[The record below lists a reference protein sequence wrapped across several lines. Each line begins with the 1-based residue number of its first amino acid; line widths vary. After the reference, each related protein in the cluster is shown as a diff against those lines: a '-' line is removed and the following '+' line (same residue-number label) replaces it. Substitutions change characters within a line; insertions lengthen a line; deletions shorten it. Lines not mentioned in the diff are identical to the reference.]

1 MKDDKVVIK
10 RLEGR
15 EELYNLF
22 SQTVEEMRRE
32 DEENKLVEST
42 LLH

>member
-15 EELYNLF
+15 EELYDLF
-22 SQTVEEMRRE
+22 AQTVEKFRSES
-32 DEENKLVEST
+32 EET
-42 LLH
+42 Q

>member
-22 SQTVEEMRRE
+22 SQTVEKMRCE
-32 DEENKLVEST
+32 DEESKLTDS